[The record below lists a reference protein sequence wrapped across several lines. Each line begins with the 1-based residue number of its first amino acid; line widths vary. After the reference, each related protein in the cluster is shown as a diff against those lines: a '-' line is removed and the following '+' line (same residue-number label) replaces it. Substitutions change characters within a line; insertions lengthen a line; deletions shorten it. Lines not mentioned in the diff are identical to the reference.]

1 MPTVIDVADPY
12 NLFAVLGIRLV
23 DTSGDGTVT
32 IEGLS
37 QTIDAATA
45 DDVITFIGSVSDTD
59 LSRADG
65 TYAPGAVVFAA
76 SPTAG
81 PAPSFEPF
89 ARVGF
94 FTSFTL
100 SAGDTI
106 VLMGGV
112 TADED
117 EGGTR
122 CTVPAIRQEPGTIF
136 FDNFQS
142 GDTTKWSG
150 TVPTPPSTP

>member
-1 MPTVIDVADPY
+1 MK
-12 NLFAVLGIRLV
+12 LL

-32 IEGLS
+32 IEDLS

-45 DDVITFIGSVSDTD
+45 DDVVSFIGFSSGTD
-59 LSRADG
+59 LSRATG
-65 TYAPGAVVFAA
+65 TYAPGSVVFGT
-76 SPTAG
+76 SPVDG
-81 PAPSFEPF
+81 PAPSNGPF

-106 VLMGGV
+106 VLLGAIDV
-112 TADED
+112 D
-117 EGGTR
+117 EGGAATE
-122 CTVPAIRQEPGTIF
+122 CTIPAVRAAPGSIF

-142 GDTTKWSG
+142 GDTTKWST
-150 TVPTPPSTP
+150 TVPPNSP